1 MLSTGM
7 IAFFGALVCLL
18 VVAVVV
24 WRPQNAG
31 IYPMKHWKPQY
42 RSLGAPPVVPKY
54 LRYDDQHWPDSAGYV
69 IFEDVYFFL

>member
-1 MLSTGM
+1 M

-69 IFEDVYFFL
+69 IFENVSLNIFFIT